1 MGFPLFIARRY
12 LLASRKQAV
21 VFVISLISVLGVIV
35 GVAALVVV
43 LALMTGFQEQIQ
55 SRILGA
61 NAHLTILSGWAG
73 RPLADGAAESARI
86 ATLDGIVTAA
96 PVVYEKA
103 MAASALNAAGA
114 AVLIKGIDP
123 GAESRLT
130 SLAGH
135 VQGDLAVLGRPAGPG
150 RDPAFLG
157 RDLAAALGVGAGDVV
172 RLIIAR
178 PNVSPLLTVPRSR
191 EFEVAG
197 TFETGFY
204 EYDNGRIYVGI
215 DTLRRFMGFDPAMAT
230 AVEARVRDPRRIT
243 ETAAAVQG
251 SLGQDYYV
259 NDLVRMN
266 RTFFSALRLE
276 KLAMG
281 ISIGLIILVAALNI
295 VSILVLLVMEK
306 VRDIGV
312 LAAMGAT
319 APAIRRIFALQ
330 GLVIAAIGT
339 LSGAALGVGLA
350 WSLDH
355 WRLVALPPD
364 VYFIP
369 YVPFH
374 VRPMDV
380 ATVVAVTFGVSFLA
394 TLYPAWRAAQL
405 DPSEALRYE

>member
-1 MGFPLFIARRY
+1 MGFPFFIARRY

-73 RPLADGAAESARI
+73 RPLADGAAEAGRI
-86 ATLDGIVTAA
+86 AALDGIVAAA

-114 AVLIKGIDP
+114 AVLLKGIDP

-135 VQGDLAVLGRPAGPG
+135 VRGDLAALGRPAPSG

-157 RDLAAALGVGAGDVV
+157 RDLAAALGVGAGDMV

-191 EFEVAG
+191 EFVVAG

-215 DTLRRFMGFDPAMAT
+215 DTLRRFMGLDPAMAT

-251 SLGQDYYV
+251 TLGQDYYV
-259 NDLVRMN
+259 NDLVHMN

-276 KLAMG
+276 KLAMS

-319 APAIRRIFALQ
+319 APGIRRIFALQ
-330 GLVIAAIGT
+330 GLIIAGIGT
-339 LSGAALGVGLA
+339 LAGAALGVGLA

-380 ATVVAVTFGVSFLA
+380 AMVVAATFGVSFLA

>member
-1 MGFPLFIARRY
+1 MGFPFFIARRY

-73 RPLADGAAESARI
+73 RPLADAAAETGRI
-86 ATLDGIVTAA
+86 AALEDIVAAA

-103 MAASALNAAGA
+103 MASSALNAAGA
-114 AVLIKGIDP
+114 AVLVKGIDP

-130 SLAGH
+130 SLVSH
-135 VQGDLAVLGRPAGPG
+135 IQGDLAVLGRPARSG
-150 RDPAFLG
+150 RDPVFLG
-157 RDLAAALGVGAGDVV
+157 RDLAAALGVGAGDMV

-178 PNVSPLLTVPRSR
+178 PNVSPLLTIPRSR

-215 DTLRRFMGFDPAMAT
+215 DTLRRFMGLDPAMAT

-243 ETAAAVQG
+243 ETAAAVQRT
-251 SLGQDYYV
+251 LGQDYYV
-259 NDLVRMN
+259 NDLVHMN

-276 KLAMG
+276 KLAMS

-319 APAIRRIFALQ
+319 APDIRRIFALQ
-330 GLVIAAIGT
+330 GLVIAGIGT
-339 LSGAALGVGLA
+339 LAGAALGVGLA

-364 VYFIP
+364 VYFIA

-380 ATVVAVTFGVSFLA
+380 AMVVAATFGVSFLA

>member
-1 MGFPLFIARRY
+1 MGFPLFVARRY
-12 LLASRKQAV
+12 LLASRKQAII
-21 VFVISLISVLGVIV
+21 FVISLISVLGVIV

-73 RPLADGAAESARI
+73 RPIADGPGAAETI
-86 ATLDGIVTAA
+86 AALPGIAAAA
-96 PVVYEKA
+96 PVVYEKG
-103 MAASALNAAGA
+103 MVSSALNAPGM
-114 AVLIKGIDP
+114 AVMIKGVDP
-123 GAESRLT
+123 ASENRLT
-130 SLAGH
+130 TLAEH
-135 VQGDLAVLGRPAGPG
+135 ADGDLAILAHPATSGHA
-150 RDPAFLG
+150 PAFLG
-157 RDLAAALGVGAGDVV
+157 RGLATALGVERGDVV

-178 PNVSPLLTVPRSR
+178 PAVSPLLTVPRSR
-191 EFEVAG
+191 EFLVVG

-204 EYDNGRIYVGI
+204 EYDTSRVYVGI
-215 DTLRRFMGFDPAMAT
+215 EALRRFTGLAPAEAT
-230 AVEARVRDPRRIT
+230 AIEARVGDPLRI
-243 ETAAAVQG
+243 AAIGAAVQG
-251 SLGQDYYV
+251 RLGQEYYV
-259 NDLVRMN
+259 NDLIRMN

-276 KLAMG
+276 KLAMS

-306 VRDIGV
+306 VRDIGI

-319 APAIRRIFALQ
+319 APHIRGIFALQ
-330 GLVIAAIGT
+330 GLIIAALGT
-339 LSGAALGVGLA
+339 LTGAALGVGLA

-355 WRLVALPPD
+355 WRLVTLPAD

-369 YVPFH
+369 YVPFR
-374 VRPMDV
+374 VRAADV
-380 ATVVAVTFGVSFLA
+380 LAVVGLTFSISFLA

>member
-1 MGFPLFIARRY
+1 MGFPSFIARRY

-55 SRILGA
+55 ARILGA

-73 RPLADGAAESARI
+73 RPLTDGAAEAAKI
-86 ATLDGIVTAA
+86 AALDGVVAAA
-96 PVVYEKA
+96 PVVYEKG

-123 GAESRLT
+123 AGEAQLT
-130 SLAGH
+130 SLTAH
-135 VQGDLAVLGRPAGPG
+135 VQGDLAVLARPAGSG
-150 RDPAFLG
+150 REVVFLG
-157 RDLAAALGVGAGDVV
+157 RDLANMLGVGAGDVV

-204 EYDNGRIYVGI
+204 EYDNGRVYVGI
-215 DTLRRFMGFDPAMAT
+215 DTLRRFMGLDPAAAT
-230 AVEARVRDPRRIT
+230 AVEARVRDPRRIS
-243 ETAAAVQG
+243 ETAAAIQG
-251 SLGQDYYV
+251 TLGQDYYV

-312 LAAMGAT
+312 MAAMGAT

-330 GLVIAAIGT
+330 GLIIAGVGT
-339 LSGAALGVGLA
+339 LAGAVLGVGLA

-369 YVPFH
+369 YVPFR
-374 VRPMDV
+374 VRPLDV
-380 ATVVAVTFGVSFLA
+380 ATVVAATFGVSFLA